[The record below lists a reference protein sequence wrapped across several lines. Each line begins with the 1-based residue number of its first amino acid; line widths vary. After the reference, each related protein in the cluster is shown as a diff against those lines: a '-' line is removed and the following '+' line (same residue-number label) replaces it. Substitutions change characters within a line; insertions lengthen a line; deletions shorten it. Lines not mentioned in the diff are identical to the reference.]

1 MERDHFRLRR
11 LLAFDGGVPGVV
23 GLSDSCGKGRHR
35 RQPDYTEGLL
45 IGLRDQ
51 KKGASPFLTLND
63 TVSRLGVGADF

>member
-1 MERDHFRLRR
+1 LICYAAVF
-11 LLAFDGGVPGVV
+11 GGVPGVV